1 MECHCT
7 PSASNCGE
15 NRRKKCDR
23 DVSHCLLSLRWQNE
37 SNKHIE
43 HIQDCWH
50 WSPDDPD
57 CPKEPGLCY
66 LLSESKEGFTN
77 CCCKGPLCN
86 GVDNNTI
93 ISPPPT
99 QVNRS
104 LLMTGLDPFF
114 IQNSR
119 PLGNTPLPRQSFD
132 IQHTNSF
139 LTLIITAPIII
150 GLFLILIFSVFAL
163 FFPRCRVCRLKQS
176 MRFSW
181 KHKTCTHCGK
191 LSDLYSPLH
200 CFSVCTRGHTVKDD
214 ISNGSVAQNEY
225 FGMNSLSKHPI
236 TGLRWLSSECIELC
250 SFIKKVE
257 LKAHG
262 RFGQVWLGRFSSPD
276 DQNDFN
282 LNSSQL
288 SLNKNKKE
296 IDVAIKVFTS
306 NEKRS
311 WETEVALFN
320 VPGLEHI
327 NILQY
332 YGADQVIV
340 DNSIGEDKLEYW
352 LVTEYHPLGS
362 VYDYLHAYDIQWIDL
377 LKICIGIAQGLAH
390 LHMEIPNLSKPSI
403 AHRDLNSRNVLLKSD
418 LTACIADFGLAIRF
432 EAGQCMRDAHLQLGT
447 RRYMAPEVLDGA
459 IQFSKDA
466 FLRIDIYAMGL
477 VFWELMMRCCCG
489 SSKNATI
496 HITSY
501 LAPYEIELGPQPSM
515 EALQRWVAH
524 AKQRPKFNPQW
535 ASDGGLCTLW
545 ETIEECWDQDA
556 EARLSAGCVTKRLT
570 TLLRLSVINQQ
581 YNDSYI
587 NNSNNNDSN
596 GINEKDNNN
605 NDNNTVLSNYLT
617 NSQQTDC
624 NPPPPYYYCYY
635 SPCITNST
643 TTTASVTT
651 TTLMDVS
658 KDLCN
663 GRYTTT
669 SLMNYSRKEDIGV
682 YNCSDVLSTTTTDN
696 INNGNND
703 KSNTILTRG
712 STGCPPTI
720 CLPYSMN
727 INFSTLTDHR
737 SNKINSE
744 ILQCKRKNQTLCF
757 NDILNRTEDQIQCDS
772 TEYLKPN
779 QQSKTIVNEEQSTE
793 YQKLLSSVSNM
804 K

>member
-1 MECHCT
+1 
-7 PSASNCGE
+7 
-15 NRRKKCDR
+15 
-23 DVSHCLLSLRWQNE
+23 
-37 SNKHIE
+37 
-43 HIQDCWH
+43 
-50 WSPDDPD
+50 
-57 CPKEPGLCY
+57 
-66 LLSESKEGFTN
+66 
-77 CCCKGPLCN
+77 
-86 GVDNNTI
+86 
-93 ISPPPT
+93 
-99 QVNRS
+99 
-104 LLMTGLDPFF
+104 
-114 IQNSR
+114 
-119 PLGNTPLPRQSFD
+119 
-132 IQHTNSF
+132 
-139 LTLIITAPIII
+139 
-150 GLFLILIFSVFAL
+150 
-163 FFPRCRVCRLKQS
+163 

-236 TGLRWLSSECIELC
+236 TGLRWLSSECIE
-250 SFIKKVE
+250 KVE

-377 LKICIGIAQGLAH
+377 LKICTGIAQGLAH

-535 ASDGGLCTLW
+535 ASDGRKVCEHIISVKYPITVISRKRKLN
-545 ETIEECWDQDA
+545 
-556 EARLSAGCVTKRLT
+556 LSWWLLDLNPASPISDEIDRESLNCHT
-570 TLLRLSVINQQ
+570 TEI
-581 YNDSYI
+581 
-587 NNSNNNDSN
+587 
-596 GINEKDNNN
+596 
-605 NDNNTVLSNYLT
+605 
-617 NSQQTDC
+617 
-624 NPPPPYYYCYY
+624 
-635 SPCITNST
+635 T

-779 QQSKTIVNEEQSTE
+779 QQNKTIVNEEQSTE

>member
-1 MECHCT
+1 
-7 PSASNCGE
+7 
-15 NRRKKCDR
+15 
-23 DVSHCLLSLRWQNE
+23 
-37 SNKHIE
+37 
-43 HIQDCWH
+43 
-50 WSPDDPD
+50 
-57 CPKEPGLCY
+57 
-66 LLSESKEGFTN
+66 
-77 CCCKGPLCN
+77 
-86 GVDNNTI
+86 
-93 ISPPPT
+93 
-99 QVNRS
+99 
-104 LLMTGLDPFF
+104 
-114 IQNSR
+114 
-119 PLGNTPLPRQSFD
+119 
-132 IQHTNSF
+132 
-139 LTLIITAPIII
+139 
-150 GLFLILIFSVFAL
+150 
-163 FFPRCRVCRLKQS
+163 
-176 MRFSW
+176 
-181 KHKTCTHCGK
+181 
-191 LSDLYSPLH
+191 
-200 CFSVCTRGHTVKDD
+200 
-214 ISNGSVAQNEY
+214 
-225 FGMNSLSKHPI
+225 
-236 TGLRWLSSECIELC
+236 
-250 SFIKKVE
+250 
-257 LKAHG
+257 
-262 RFGQVWLGRFSSPD
+262 
-276 DQNDFN
+276 
-282 LNSSQL
+282 
-288 SLNKNKKE
+288 
-296 IDVAIKVFTS
+296 
-306 NEKRS
+306 
-311 WETEVALFN
+311 
-320 VPGLEHI
+320 
-327 NILQY
+327 
-332 YGADQVIV
+332 VIV

-377 LKICIGIAQGLAH
+377 LKICTGIAQGLAH

-489 SSKNATI
+489 SSKNAII

-587 NNSNNNDSN
+587 TNSNNNDSN

-605 NDNNTVLSNYLT
+605 DNNTVMSNYLT
-617 NSQQTDC
+617 NSQKTDC

-635 SPCITNST
+635 SPCITTST
-643 TTTASVTT
+643 TTIATVTT
-651 TTLMDVS
+651 TTLMDVP

-682 YNCSDVLSTTTTDN
+682 YNCSDVLSTTTTITDN

-712 STGCPPTI
+712 NTGCPPTI

-757 NDILNRTEDQIQCDS
+757 NDILNRTENQIQCDS
-772 TEYLKPN
+772 TEYLKPIQPN

-793 YQKLLSSVSNM
+793 YQKLLSSVTNM

>member
-1 MECHCT
+1 M
-7 PSASNCGE
+7 
-15 NRRKKCDR
+15 
-23 DVSHCLLSLRWQNE
+23 
-37 SNKHIE
+37 
-43 HIQDCWH
+43 
-50 WSPDDPD
+50 
-57 CPKEPGLCY
+57 
-66 LLSESKEGFTN
+66 
-77 CCCKGPLCN
+77 
-86 GVDNNTI
+86 
-93 ISPPPT
+93 
-99 QVNRS
+99 
-104 LLMTGLDPFF
+104 
-114 IQNSR
+114 
-119 PLGNTPLPRQSFD
+119 
-132 IQHTNSF
+132 
-139 LTLIITAPIII
+139 
-150 GLFLILIFSVFAL
+150 
-163 FFPRCRVCRLKQS
+163 
-176 MRFSW
+176 
-181 KHKTCTHCGK
+181 
-191 LSDLYSPLH
+191 
-200 CFSVCTRGHTVKDD
+200 
-214 ISNGSVAQNEY
+214 
-225 FGMNSLSKHPI
+225 
-236 TGLRWLSSECIELC
+236 
-250 SFIKKVE
+250 
-257 LKAHG
+257 
-262 RFGQVWLGRFSSPD
+262 
-276 DQNDFN
+276 
-282 LNSSQL
+282 
-288 SLNKNKKE
+288 
-296 IDVAIKVFTS
+296 
-306 NEKRS
+306 
-311 WETEVALFN
+311 
-320 VPGLEHI
+320 
-327 NILQY
+327 
-332 YGADQVIV
+332 
-340 DNSIGEDKLEYW
+340 
-352 LVTEYHPLGS
+352 
-362 VYDYLHAYDIQWIDL
+362 
-377 LKICIGIAQGLAH
+377 
-390 LHMEIPNLSKPSI
+390 
-403 AHRDLNSRNVLLKSD
+403 
-418 LTACIADFGLAIRF
+418 
-432 EAGQCMRDAHLQLGT
+432 
-447 RRYMAPEVLDGA
+447 
-459 IQFSKDA
+459 
-466 FLRIDIYAMGL
+466 
-477 VFWELMMRCCCG
+477 
-489 SSKNATI
+489 
-496 HITSY
+496 
-501 LAPYEIELGPQPSM
+501 
-515 EALQRWVAH
+515 
-524 AKQRPKFNPQW
+524 
-535 ASDGGLCTLW
+535 W

-596 GINEKDNNN
+596 GINEKDNNNNN

-779 QQSKTIVNEEQSTE
+779 QQSKTIVNEEESTE

>member
-119 PLGNTPLPRQSFD
+119 PLGITPLPRQSFD

-236 TGLRWLSSECIELC
+236 TGLRWLSSECIE
-250 SFIKKVE
+250 
-257 LKAHG
+257 
-262 RFGQVWLGRFSSPD
+262 
-276 DQNDFN
+276 
-282 LNSSQL
+282 
-288 SLNKNKKE
+288 
-296 IDVAIKVFTS
+296 
-306 NEKRS
+306 
-311 WETEVALFN
+311 
-320 VPGLEHI
+320 
-327 NILQY
+327 
-332 YGADQVIV
+332 VIV

-377 LKICIGIAQGLAH
+377 LKICTGIAQGLAH

-535 ASDGGLCTLW
+535 ASDGGLCALW

-596 GINEKDNNN
+596 GINEKDNNNNN

-779 QQSKTIVNEEQSTE
+779 QQSKTIVNEEESTE

>member
-119 PLGNTPLPRQSFD
+119 PLGITPLPRQSFD

-236 TGLRWLSSECIELC
+236 TGLRWLSSECIE
-250 SFIKKVE
+250 
-257 LKAHG
+257 
-262 RFGQVWLGRFSSPD
+262 
-276 DQNDFN
+276 
-282 LNSSQL
+282 
-288 SLNKNKKE
+288 
-296 IDVAIKVFTS
+296 
-306 NEKRS
+306 
-311 WETEVALFN
+311 
-320 VPGLEHI
+320 
-327 NILQY
+327 
-332 YGADQVIV
+332 VIV

-605 NDNNTVLSNYLT
+605 NNDNNTVLSNYLT